1 MMTRGPVQ
9 TMSFIYRYL
18 YSRIY
23 STDLK
28 ERTHYCISMRV
39 VLPELEYDET
49 RALMRCL
56 CGAGR

>member
-9 TMSFIYRYL
+9 TMLFICRYL

-28 ERTHYCISMRV
+28 ERTHGCISMRAA
-39 VLPELEYDET
+39 LPELKYDET